1 MSTKGRLISMLVH
14 YKDNALDSNA
24 PITMKVNTV
33 LNNYD
38 FSPNTKVAVAMSGG
52 VDSSVA
58 AAILAKS
65 GVDVIGITMDIW
77 PDGAG
82 QPGPRNCC
90 SPESVADAKEVCALL
105 GIEHILI
112 DMKEPFANSVVDRFA
127 KDYFDGLTPNPC
139 IDCNQHIKY
148 GALDEH
154 VMNTGATVMAT
165 GHYARKQFDDVS
177 GKWQLFRGIDSDKD
191 QSYVLYNLDQAR
203 LSRALFPIG
212 GLTKDE
218 VRSIAHDLG
227 LPIAEKP
234 ESMDICFVADDYRE
248 FARKW
253 SGKTSRPGPILST
266 RGTHLGTHTGIENYT
281 VGQRK
286 GLGVSSDQPLYVTK
300 IDPVSNSITVGTR
313 EDTLAFQFP
322 INQVNSISG
331 NKFIDQQRVQVKI
344 RSHGKLND
352 GVILCENHS
361 AEPIRIELEE
371 PVWAIA
377 PGQAA
382 VIYAGEMVL
391 GGGRIGTNT
400 SIWESKPSDY
410 VTAAKSI

>member
-1 MSTKGRLISMLVH
+1 
-14 YKDNALDSNA
+14 
-24 PITMKVNTV
+24 MKVKPV

-38 FSPNTKVAVAMSGG
+38 FAPSTKVAVAMSGG

-105 GIEHILI
+105 GIDHILI
-112 DMKEPFANSVVDRFA
+112 DMKQPFADTVVDRFA
-127 KDYFDGLTPNPC
+127 KDYFNGLTPNPC

-154 VMNTGATVMAT
+154 VMKTGATIMAT

-177 GKWQLFRGIDSDKD
+177 GKWQLLRGIDFDKD

-203 LSRALFPIG
+203 LSRAIFPIG

-253 SGKTSRPGPILST
+253 AGKTSRPGPILST
-266 RGTHLGTHTGIENYT
+266 RGIPIGTHNGIENYT

-286 GLGVSSDQPLYVTK
+286 GLGISSTCPLYVTR
-300 IDPVSNSITVGTR
+300 IDPRSNSIIVGTR

-331 NKFIDQQRVQVKI
+331 NKFIDHQRVQVKI
-344 RSHGKLND
+344 RSHGELNN
-352 GVILCENHS
+352 GVILCGNHPVG
-361 AEPIRIELEE
+361 PIQIELEK
-371 PVWAIA
+371 PLWAIA

-382 VIYAGEMVL
+382 VIYEGETVL
-391 GGGRIGTNT
+391 GGGRIASN
-400 SIWESKPSDY
+400 SHMRESKQSDY
-410 VTAAKSI
+410 VVAEKLV